1 MKNEKQKNTNEKR
14 LSRKTIISLVAVVL
28 VFAAVS
34 VAMIPLIR
42 LLSSEH
48 GQEIIIEKMQSFG
61 IFAPLLFVLLQV
73 LQVVVAVIPGGP
85 VPIIGGILFGQWGG
99 LFLSLAGFFLGTVFG
114 LLSGAM
120 DRQTAGRPFCTGKSL
135 QEIRFSSGG

>member
-73 LQVVVAVIPGGP
+73 LQVVVAVIPGACSYYRRNPFRAVGRVVP
-85 VPIIGGILFGQWGG
+85 VACRFLFGYG
-99 LFLSLAGFFLGTVFG
+99 FG